1 MFLFGVICKDKYVA
15 LGSQLFRNTFSY
27 IVKVLSFLQRAYQR
41 IHRPQLEITIC
52 RLMTLFFL
60 GDGNL
65 MRMVRPWLLDILG

>member
-15 LGSQLFRNTFSY
+15 LGSQLFRTTFSS
-27 IVKVLSFLQRAYQR
+27 IFKVSSCLLRAYQR
-41 IHRPQLEITIC
+41 IHRPQLEITIW
-52 RLMTLFFL
+52 RVMTLFVL